1 MIGFER
7 AQISTL
13 LDRLNEAPQR
23 LIFVTGPRQTGKTT
37 LVHQTLDRLDRPSL
51 YMPVDEPE
59 SAAIPRISDLSDEAA
74 ASVPQALYTTVGE
87 RDVRWLV
94 QAWERARTQA
104 ARSERGFV
112 LVLDEIQKIPNWS
125 ETVKGLWDADRR
137 ESRPLHVVLLGSG
150 PLLVQ
155 RGMTESL
162 AGRFEVIRLAHWSF
176 DEMSTAFG
184 FDFPQYIYFGGYPGA
199 APFIDEQGRWR
210 DYVASALVEP
220 NIERDIV
227 AMERIDKPALL
238 KRLFELSAEFSG
250 EILAYGKMVGQ
261 LDDAGNTTTLAR
273 YLQLLERAG
282 LVAGLS
288 KYEGLARRRRAS
300 SPKLNVL
307 NTALMAVHSGY
318 TFEEARA
325 DRSFWGRLVESAVGA
340 HLYNTGMPE
349 MRLYYWRLGNHEV
362 DFVLERGR
370 RLVSIE
376 VKSNGHGTNL
386 SGRKQFAERFK
397 PLRSLLV
404 GGNGIPIEE
413 FLSVPA
419 RHWFEEVP

>member
-282 LVAGLS
+282 LVAGTF
-288 KYEGLARRRRAS
+288 KIRR
-300 SPKLNVL
+300 
-307 NTALMAVHSGY
+307 SGP
-318 TFEEARA
+318 T
-325 DRSFWGRLVESAVGA
+325 
-340 HLYNTGMPE
+340 
-349 MRLYYWRLGNHEV
+349 
-362 DFVLERGR
+362 
-370 RLVSIE
+370 
-376 VKSNGHGTNL
+376 
-386 SGRKQFAERFK
+386 
-397 PLRSLLV
+397 
-404 GGNGIPIEE
+404 
-413 FLSVPA
+413 PA
-419 RHWFEEVP
+419 GV

>member
-1 MIGFER
+1 MSFER
-7 AQISTL
+7 AQVSTL
-13 LDRLNEAPQR
+13 LNRLNEAPQR

-37 LVHQTLDRLDRPSL
+37 LVDDTLERLDRPSL
-51 YMPVDEPE
+51 YLPVDEPE
-59 SAAIPRISDLSDEAA
+59 SVAVPRIRNLSDDGIP
-74 ASVPQALYTTVGE
+74 SLTQAMFTGE
-87 RDVRWLV
+87 RDSRWIV
-94 QAWERARTQA
+94 QAWERARIQA
-104 ARSERGFV
+104 ARSKPGFV
-112 LVLDEIQKIPNWS
+112 LAFDEVQKIPNWS

-137 ESRPLHVVLLGSG
+137 ENRALHVVLLGSG
-150 PLLVQ
+150 PLLMQ
-155 RGMTESL
+155 KGMTESL
-162 AGRFEVIRLAHWSF
+162 AGRFEAIRLAHWSF
-176 DEMSTAFG
+176 KEMATAFG
-184 FDFPQYIYFGGYPGA
+184 FDFPQYVFFGGYPGA
-199 APFIDEQGRWR
+199 APLIYEESRWR

-220 NIERDIV
+220 NIERDIL
-227 AMERIDKPALL
+227 AMDRIDKPALL

-250 EILAYGKMVGQ
+250 EILAYSKMVGQ

-282 LVAGLS
+282 LVAGLF
-288 KYEGLARRRRAS
+288 KYEGLKRRQRAS

-325 DRSFWGRLVESAVGA
+325 DRTFWGRLIESAVGA

-349 MRLYYWRLGNHEV
+349 MRLYYWRRAIHEV
-362 DFVLERGR
+362 DFVAELGR

-386 SGRKQFAERFK
+386 SGRREFAKRFN
-397 PLRSLLV
+397 PLQSLLV
-404 GGNGIPIEE
+404 GGDGIPVEE